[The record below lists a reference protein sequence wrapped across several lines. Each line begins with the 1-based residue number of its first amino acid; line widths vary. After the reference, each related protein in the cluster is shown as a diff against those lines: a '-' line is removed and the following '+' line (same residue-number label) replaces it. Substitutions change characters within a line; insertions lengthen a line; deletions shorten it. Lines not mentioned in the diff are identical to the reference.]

1 MSKLLSATISVL
13 LCSSANAGSL
23 CPYDTPAC
31 RMMPDRY
38 IAPQMAPDGSYSNP
52 QTYRDPLV
60 MPYPQMRPDGSY
72 GRSLRMNPDGSY
84 GDD

>member
-1 MSKLLSATISVL
+1 MRKLLLATISVL

-38 IAPQMAPDGSYSNP
+38 IAPQMGPYQPTYSNP
-52 QTYRDPLV
+52 PVLQYR
-60 MPYPQMRPDGSY
+60 QMLPNGDY
-72 GRSLRMNPDGSY
+72 GRRPQLNPDGSY
-84 GDD
+84 PRDDD